1 MNYSSLL
8 RACAL
13 GVLSLFAGPVIAA
26 DPVEVP
32 QSGTQIQVGVDET
45 KIFRFDE
52 RITKVELTRNGIV
65 EAVPLSP
72 TEIRL
77 FGLNTGRTPM
87 FVFGEDG
94 KRIYAGTVS
103 VTLDPG
109 HLVRIYRQPAK
120 EEKDA
125 AAAGKNDAKTDAAD
139 DYWCTDVR
147 CSARLPPPPGINK

>member
-1 MNYSSLL
+1 MTYSSLV
-8 RACAL
+8 RASGLAL
-13 GVLSLFAGPVIAA
+13 LSLFAGPAIAA

-32 QSGTQIQVGVDET
+32 QSGRQIQVGVDET

-52 RITKVELTRNGIV
+52 RITKVEVSRNGIV
-65 EAVPLSP
+65 EAVPRSQ
-72 TEIRL
+72 TEISL

-87 FVFGEDG
+87 FVFGEGG

-125 AAAGKNDAKTDAAD
+125 AAAGKSDAKTDAAD